1 MKKSIVVFV
10 LYGSCAGAGWAGDA
24 GPSSVQ
30 NPVKES
36 ELTTVTLSPEG
47 EQRLR
52 LKTELVTRE
61 HVVRQAL
68 YPAKVL
74 PYRAS
79 EELVIADETFTPMV
93 KHTLA
98 QRQIA
103 ADEKIAI
110 QEAKLKEAR
119 LALARL
125 ENLVKTAL
133 ASQKELEAQQ
143 TAVATCE
150 ASLTAAR
157 KERALLDIGTGELAA
172 LVKIYAGDWGN
183 VNLEA
188 DIAVVGIH
196 GASQN
201 INWVAKPSGVRP
213 YSEGNVV
220 NVLYKI
226 EKPEHLYAGQHV
238 GARLPLKT
246 SGTFWCVPGKSVI
259 TDIHGNDY
267 VYVKVGTNTYARKR
281 VEVVQRQGGK
291 VFVSK
296 GLDGSETVITDGAAE
311 VFGSEFGF
319 GK

>member
-1 MKKSIVVFV
+1 MKKCIAVFG
-10 LYGSCAGAGWAGDA
+10 LAGSCAILGFAQNAET
-24 GPSSVQ
+24 SHTQ

-36 ELTTVTLSPEG
+36 DLTTVTLSPEG

-52 LKTELVTRE
+52 LKTALVTRE
-61 HVVRQAL
+61 HIVLHAL

-79 EELVIADETFTPMV
+79 EEFVIADETFTPTA
-93 KHTLA
+93 KHALA
-98 QRQIA
+98 QRQIV

-119 LALARL
+119 LALSRL
-125 ENLVKTAL
+125 EKLVKATV
-133 ASQKELEAQQ
+133 ASQQELEAQQ
-143 TAVATCE
+143 TVVATCE
-150 ASLTAAR
+150 ASLATAR
-157 KERALLDIGTGELAA
+157 KERTLLDIGTDELAA
-172 LVKIYAGDWGN
+172 LVKIYAGDWGK
-183 VNLEA
+183 VNLET

-196 GASQN
+196 GATQD
-201 INWVAKPSGVRP
+201 INWVAKPCGVRP
-213 YSEGNVV
+213 YSEGNVI

-226 EKPEHLYAGQHV
+226 EKPEQLYAGQHV

-246 SGTFWCVPGKSVI
+246 SGTFWCVPGKSVV

-267 VYVKVGTNTYARKR
+267 VYVKVGANTYARKR
-281 VEVVQRQGGK
+281 VEIVRRQGEK